1 MPDRVCIIGA
11 GSCGLASI
19 KTLADHGVP
28 FDCFELGSGIGGN
41 WRYGNDNGRSAAYD
55 SLHIDTSK
63 DRMAFSD
70 FPMPE
75 EYPNYLHH
83 SQVLEYFEAYA
94 ERFGLADRIT
104 FRTGVRRVAPDDRDE
119 GYRVTTESLDDGT
132 TREASYRAV
141 LVANGH
147 HWSPRLPDFPGRF
160 DGTILHSRDYRR
172 PDDLHGQNVL
182 VLGIGNSGVDIACD
196 VAPVAARSFLASR
209 RGAHVVPRHLL
220 GRPTD
225 KWTTPLSSRLPL
237 AVQRAF
243 YTLLVRL
250 ARGRQERY
258 GLPAPPT
265 PLLAEHPTLS
275 SHLLPLVRDGKI
287 TPKPAVERLDGDGI
301 LFVDGSRERIDTF
314 VCATGYRISFPF
326 LDRDVLAADENRVPL
341 YGRVVHPE
349 QPGLYFI
356 GLIQPLG
363 AIMPLAELQA
373 KWVARLLTGATR
385 LPDADSMW
393 RWIEADRRALER
405 RYVDSPRHTIQVDF
419 FPYRRWL
426 EREMRRPAGYP
437 APPAP
442 SAGRVEHRA
451 T

>member
-1 MPDRVCIIGA
+1 MSDRVCIIGA
-11 GSCGLASI
+11 GACGLTGA
-19 KTLADHGVP
+19 KTLAEHGIP
-28 FDCFELGSGIGGN
+28 FDCFEIGTGIGGN

-94 ERFGLADRIT
+94 ERFGLEERIT
-104 FRTGVRRVAPDDRDE
+104 FRTRVVRVEPSGPDG
-119 GYRVTTESLDDGT
+119 GYRVATESLDDGT
-132 TREASYRAV
+132 PRERFYRAV

-147 HWSPRLPDFPGRF
+147 HWSPRLPELPGRF
-160 DGTILHSRDYRR
+160 DGTMLHSRDYRR
-172 PDDLHGQNVL
+172 PDGLEGQNVL

-196 VAPVAARSFLASR
+196 VAPVAAKTFLSSR
-209 RGAHVVPRHLL
+209 RSAHVVPRHLL

-225 KWTTPLSSRLPL
+225 KWTSPLTSRLPL

-243 YTLLVRL
+243 YSLLLLVG
-250 ARGRQERY
+250 RGRQERY
-258 GLPAPPT
+258 GLPRPPT
-265 PLLAEHPTLS
+265 PLLTEHPTLS
-275 SHLLPLVRDGKI
+275 SHLLPLVAAGEVI
-287 TPKPAVERLDGDGI
+287 PKPAVER
-301 LFVDGSRERIDTF
+301 FDGSEIVFADGTRERIDTF
-314 VCATGYRISFPF
+314 VCATGYRIRFPF
-326 LDRDVLAADENRVPL
+326 LDREILAAEENRVPL

-385 LPDADSMW
+385 LPDTESMW
-393 RWIEADRRALER
+393 RWIEADRRALAE

-426 EREMRRPAGYP
+426 EREMRRPAARP
-437 APPAP
+437 AAP
-442 SAGRVEHRA
+442 TGDAGQRRSA
-451 T
+451 